1 MTGIMMAWSAT
12 QLTSAERAVVLAE
25 RPSRAL
31 RGFVSVVFMMGGGRW
46 WASVSDQA
54 TAGCEL

>member
-1 MTGIMMAWSAT
+1 
-12 QLTSAERAVVLAE
+12 LAE